1 MDDTPQTTGLP
12 AEEESGRSTL
22 GSGLPVGLTAS
33 TGPALPYAAA
43 PASSRA
49 PSWVLPMI
57 ILALVAGLGIGMAIG
72 LLIGGR
78 GDSGQATTTTSAAGP
93 TTTAAGPTTTVPWE
107 AADAYGATVTVV
119 GSPLPVLGS
128 AATDAAVG
136 LPLPEIT
143 GTDFA
148 GNSLTIAAD
157 GKAKL
162 IVALAHWC
170 PYCNAE
176 VPILMDWY
184 PAGVPEGVEVISLSV
199 YSDPAKANFPPAT
212 WLRQAGWDLP
222 LIADDEARTLVT
234 TLGIPAVP
242 FWLLVSADGTVM
254 ERGTGQVE
262 AAALDTIVAGLAAT
276 LAATTTT
283 AP

>member
-1 MDDTPQTTGLP
+1 MDDTPQTDRLP
-12 AEEESGRSTL
+12 SDDQSGYSTL
-22 GSGLPVGLTAS
+22 GPGLPVGLTAS
-33 TGPALPYAAA
+33 AGAA
-43 PASSRA
+43 PRPAATPVASRA
-49 PSWVLPMI
+49 PSWVTPMI
-57 ILALVAGLGIGMAIG
+57 LLALVAGLGIGMAIG
-72 LLIGGR
+72 LLVGGR
-78 GDSGQATTTTSAAGP
+78 DDSGRAATTTAGNAGS
-93 TTTAAGPTTTVPWE
+93 TTTAGGAT
-107 AADAYGATVTVV
+107 ADAYGATVLVA
-119 GSPLPVLGS
+119 GNPLPVLGS
-128 AATDAAVG
+128 TATDAAVG

-199 YSDPAKANFPPAT
+199 FADPVKADFPPAA
-212 WLRQAGWDLP
+212 WLRRAGWDLP
-222 LIADDEARTLVT
+222 LLADDEGHTLVT

-276 LAATTTT
+276 VAGTTTT
-283 AP
+283 TP

>member
-1 MDDTPQTTGLP
+1 
-12 AEEESGRSTL
+12 
-22 GSGLPVGLTAS
+22 V
-33 TGPALPYAAA
+33 
-43 PASSRA
+43 
-49 PSWVLPMI
+49 PMI

-78 GDSGQATTTTSAAGP
+78 DDSGQATTTTSAAGP
-93 TTTAAGPTTTVPWE
+93 TTTTSAAGPTTTVPWE

-212 WLRQAGWDLP
+212 WLRQARWDLP

>member
-1 MDDTPQTTGLP
+1 VDDTPQTDRLP
-12 AEEESGRSTL
+12 SGDESGHSAL
-22 GSGLPVGLTAS
+22 GPGLPVGLTAS
-33 TGPALPYAAA
+33 AGAATRST
-43 PASSRA
+43 ASPVASRA
-49 PSWVLPMI
+49 PSWVTPMI
-57 ILALVAGLGIGMAIG
+57 LLALVAGLGIGMAIG
-72 LLIGGR
+72 LLVGG
-78 GDSGQATTTTSAAGP
+78 GDDSGQAATTTAGNAGP
-93 TTTAAGPTTTVPWE
+93 TTTAGGAT
-107 AADAYGATVTVV
+107 ADAYGATVRVA
-119 GSPLPVLGS
+119 GNPLPVLGS
-128 AATDAAVG
+128 TATDAAVG

-199 YSDPAKANFPPAT
+199 FSDPAKAEFPPAA
-212 WLRQAGWDLP
+212 WLRRAGWDLP
-222 LIADDEARTLVT
+222 LLADDEGNTLVT

-276 LAATTTT
+276 VASANTTT
-283 AP
+283 P